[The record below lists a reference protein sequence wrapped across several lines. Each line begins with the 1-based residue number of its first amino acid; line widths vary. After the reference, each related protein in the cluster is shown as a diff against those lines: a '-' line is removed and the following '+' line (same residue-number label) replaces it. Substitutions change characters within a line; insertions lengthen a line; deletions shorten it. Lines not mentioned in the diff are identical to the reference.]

1 MRAAAN
7 VMLQRIADTPCLEA
21 EAVER
26 RPNLHRSRGLGH
38 YSFEPLVSQV
48 PRKVIQNDS
57 RISRTSSQK
66 DWRRTYSRS

>member
-21 EAVER
+21 KAVER
-26 RPNLHRSRGLGH
+26 RPSLYRSRGLGH

-48 PRKVIQNDS
+48 PRKVIQNDNKIR
-57 RISRTSSQK
+57 RISSQK
-66 DWRRTYSRS
+66 DWRRTYTRS